1 MTAVNIVRTIML
13 EAAAEGGVVPV
24 RISFVH
30 ALRIIVTA
38 APALACEPIWKLPQI
53 YKAMLAE
60 IAAHL
65 VPERPGRNEPRA
77 VTRERKHYPKLK
89 TTRQM
94 WRKNH
99 AA

>member
-1 MTAVNIVRTIML
+1 ML
-13 EAAAEGGVVPV
+13 EAAIDNDDVDPI
-24 RISFVH
+24 RISFVY
-30 ALRIIVTA
+30 AVRTIVMFT
-38 APALACEPIWKLPQI
+38 PALATEPIWKLPKI

-89 TTRQM
+89 TTREV
-94 WRKNH
+94 WRNSY